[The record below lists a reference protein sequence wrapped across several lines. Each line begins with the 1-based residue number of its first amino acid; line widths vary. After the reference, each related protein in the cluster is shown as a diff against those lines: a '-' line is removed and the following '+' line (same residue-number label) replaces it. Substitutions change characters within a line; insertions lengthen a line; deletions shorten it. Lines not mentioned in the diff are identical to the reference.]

1 MKNGEEP
8 AYGGKVKM
16 MQRDSVLRVDYEQDV
31 EVYGITK
38 REAFAM
44 AAMQGIMASNECG
57 VAHHPETAASWAVSV
72 ADALLEELSKPKTT
86 EK

>member
-1 MKNGEEP
+1 MKNGEQP
-8 AYGGKVKM
+8 AYPTEYAKHGK
-16 MQRDSVLRVDYEQDV
+16 QSIGL
-31 EVYGITK
+31 TK

-72 ADALLEELSKPKTT
+72 ADALLEELSKTKTT